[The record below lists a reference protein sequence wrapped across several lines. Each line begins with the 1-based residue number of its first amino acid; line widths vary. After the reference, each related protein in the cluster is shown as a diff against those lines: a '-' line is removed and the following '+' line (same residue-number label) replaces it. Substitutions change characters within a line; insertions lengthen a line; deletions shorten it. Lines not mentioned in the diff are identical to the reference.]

1 MTTAYPLAWPQG
13 FPRTKQRTQ
22 SRFKTTVYQAV
33 NNVTDELRR
42 FGNDTGKKVESLVIS
57 SNVTL
62 TQAKPPDP
70 GIAAY
75 FVWDG
80 VQCCIAIDRYLTPME
95 NLQAVS
101 LVVEAERAKMR
112 HGGLNIVRASFR
124 GFASLPPPDEA
135 TAALMKPWRDV
146 LGVPSNVTLA
156 AAKAAYFR
164 IVKTAHPDA
173 GGDAAMF
180 NRAVD
185 AWRQAQE
192 ELRA

>member
-13 FPRTKQRTQ
+13 FPRTKSRNA
-22 SRFKTTVYQAV
+22 SRFKTTVHQAV

-42 FGNDTGKKVESLVIS
+42 FGNDTGKRVESTVIS

-62 TQAKPPDP
+62 TDTRPADP
-70 GIAAY
+70 GIAVY

-80 VQCCIAIDRYLTPME
+80 VQCCIAIDRYPTPME

-101 LVVEAERAKMR
+101 LIVEAERAKMR

-124 GFASLPPPDEA
+124 GFASLPPPDEK

-146 LGVPSNVTLA
+146 LGVQPNATLEQ
-156 AAKAAYFR
+156 AKSAYFR
-164 IVKTAHPDA
+164 IVKVAHPDV
-173 GGDAAMF
+173 GGDAALF